1 MIFVRE
7 VLAPG
12 PGTRSKATFRW
23 RPFQSVLSGS
33 LFFIPPP
40 LVEVMIL
47 HLIHLAILAIRLP
60 TGPSFFFTSRKV
72 FSPRIILAMAFHQRS
87 LEAIFRW

>member
-7 VLAPG
+7 VFAPG

-23 RPFQSVLSGS
+23 RPFQSALNGS

-47 HLIHLAILAIRLP
+47 ANKNL
-60 TGPSFFFTSRKV
+60 SFSGSCAEEDKKMTEEEAESAE
-72 FSPRIILAMAFHQRS
+72 IIS
-87 LEAIFRW
+87 